1 MTRGAVHA
9 NLSGAMSEQNLLL
22 DRFPPDVRKRLVQRV
37 ESISLRRGQV
47 LFQAGAPVP
56 YAFFPMSGCVSLES
70 SALSITTLALTT
82 VGKEGM
88 VGVSIVLREPTAP
101 YAAVLRADGHACRLD
116 AKDLLAEVDRS
127 PAFRHTLLE
136 YAASVF
142 VQISQAANCV
152 SAHNALQ
159 RLCRWLLSV
168 DDHLQTGA
176 IEISQDDLGL
186 VLGVTRPV
194 VARAMFELQKAD
206 AIWFARGR
214 LLLRNRARLEA
225 SACECY
231 SAPGPGPRPS
241 TRRTSSHLA

>member
-1 MTRGAVHA
+1 VTRWW
-9 NLSGAMSEQNLLL
+9 Q
-22 DRFPPDVRKRLVQRV
+22 F
-37 ESISLRRGQV
+37 LRRGKWDAERSQE
-47 LFQAGAPVP
+47 LASYLDIETDQNIARG
-56 YAFFPMSGCVSLES
+56 MSPEEARRA
-70 SALSITTLALTT
+70 ALLKL
-82 VGKEGM
+82 GKEGM

-101 YAAVLRADGHACRLD
+101 YAAVVRADGHAGRLD
-116 AKDLLAEVDRS
+116 AKDLLSEVDRS
-127 PAFRHTLLE
+127 PAFQHTLLE

-152 SAHNALQ
+152 SAHNTLQ

-231 SAPGPGPRPS
+231 SAAGSGPRPS